1 MKRLLILLIAS
12 ISLISCDITRSNDLV
27 NHVRTGNFHDTWGD
41 IDNQSS
47 ISWGVTPISV
57 DYVRNEITYLK
68 IFVNA
73 YYTEYKYSEIMS
85 DEEFIRFIK
94 NINKKDRESDIVN
107 INDSIKCT
115 WKLFDKVYNT
125 YIK

>member
-1 MKRLLILLIAS
+1 MKKLLILLFAS
-12 ISLISCDITRSNDLV
+12 LLIISCDKTSDRNLTNWV
-27 NHVRTGNFHDTWGD
+27 GTGIFHDTWGD
-41 IDNQSS
+41 INNQSS
-47 ISWGVTPISV
+47 ISWDVTPISV
-57 DYVRNEITYLK
+57 DYIRNEITYLK
-68 IFVNA
+68 IFINS

-85 DEEFIRFIK
+85 NEEFIRFIK

-115 WKLFDKVYNT
+115 WKLFDEVYNK

>member
-1 MKRLLILLIAS
+1 MKKLLILLFAS
-12 ISLISCDITRSNDLV
+12 LLIISCDKTGDRDLTNWV
-27 NHVRTGNFHDTWGD
+27 GTGVFHDTWGGV
-41 IDNQSS
+41 DNQSS
-47 ISWGVTPISV
+47 ISWDVTPISV

-73 YYTEYKYSEIMS
+73 YYAEYKYSEIMS

-115 WKLFDKVYNT
+115 WRLFDKVYNT